1 MANQRQ
7 RLKAVKSAADDLLG
21 IINDLP
27 GIINDLL
34 DFSKIEAGKME
45 LDLPSSGRP
54 GAAFSADAVG
64 CPHARRGRLGAG

>member
-7 RLKAVKSAADDLLG
+7 RLKAVKSAAD
-21 IINDLP
+21 DLP